1 MLFVG
6 VITSVAPAL
15 DRSRAATNRQK
26 LRFVKPSILLIRL
39 GAGGAA
45 FEVEAMRPL
54 VNSEGKALIKIAVLV
69 IVALYS
75 LAGAV
80 MAADRAPRDGSKA
93 ESSVSLS
100 TS

>member
-1 MLFVG
+1 
-6 VITSVAPAL
+6 
-15 DRSRAATNRQK
+15 
-26 LRFVKPSILLIRL
+26 
-39 GAGGAA
+39 
-45 FEVEAMRPL
+45 MRPL
-54 VNSEGKALIKIAVLV
+54 VNSEGKALIKIIILV

-75 LAGAV
+75 LAAAV

>member
-1 MLFVG
+1 MFLGLFSPD
-6 VITSVAPAL
+6 TPAL
-15 DRSRAATNRQK
+15 DRYRAATSSEK

-45 FEVEAMRPL
+45 FEAEAMRPL
-54 VNSEGKALIKIAVLV
+54 ANSEGNVLIKIVVLV

-80 MAADRAPRDGSKA
+80 MAADLAPRNRPGA
-93 ESSVSLS
+93 ATSVHVSAS
-100 TS
+100 

>member
-1 MLFVG
+1 M
-6 VITSVAPAL
+6 
-15 DRSRAATNRQK
+15 
-26 LRFVKPSILLIRL
+26 RL

>member
-1 MLFVG
+1 MFLGLFRPD
-6 VITSVAPAL
+6 APAP
-15 DRSRAATNRQK
+15 DRERAATSSEK